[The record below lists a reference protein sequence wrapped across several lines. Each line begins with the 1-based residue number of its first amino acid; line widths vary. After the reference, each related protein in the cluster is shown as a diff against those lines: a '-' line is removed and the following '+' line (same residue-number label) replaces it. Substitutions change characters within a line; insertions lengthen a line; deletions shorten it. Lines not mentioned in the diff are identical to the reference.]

1 MIGRWS
7 RGFKRIEP
15 RPAHD
20 PLNSRWVVAASR
32 SRSVG
37 VLYTNSKRVVGVT
50 NFGCRVPLTGEPVSR
65 RGPRTRN
72 VKRYGASSRLPSIAA
87 NVLATVT
94 VYSTLEA
101 SGAAGVNRTVTGSRH
116 SSRPFTAGA
125 IVKIAFG
132 STVRSSEPAT
142 GRSKVTVTTL
152 VGVASSAGAVRRI
165 FRGSGPDVVD
175 AERNS
180 TAACRGRM
188 TSLGRWANQN

>member
-1 MIGRWS
+1 FEMIGRWS

-20 PLNSRWVVAASR
+20 PLNSRWVVAASG

-125 IVKIAFG
+125 VVKNPLGAPG
-132 STVRSSEPAT
+132 PAGGPPTRRSE
-142 GRSKVTVTTL
+142 G
-152 VGVASSAGAVRRI
+152 AGAPAG
-165 FRGSGPDVVD
+165 RG
-175 AERNS
+175 
-180 TAACRGRM
+180 
-188 TSLGRWANQN
+188 

>member
-1 MIGRWS
+1 FEMIGRWS

-116 SSRPFTAGA
+116 SSRPFTAGGG
-125 IVKIAFG
+125 VESAFRG
-132 STVRSSEPAT
+132 PVWA
-142 GRSKVTVTTL
+142 G
-152 VGVASSAGAVRRI
+152 GAGA
-165 FRGSGPDVVD
+165 G
-175 AERNS
+175 
-180 TAACRGRM
+180 RGR
-188 TSLGRWANQN
+188 G

>member
-7 RGFKRIEP
+7 RGFKWIEP

-94 VYSTLEA
+94 VYSMFDA
-101 SGAAGVNRTVTGSRH
+101 SGAAGVNRIVTGSRH

-125 IVKIAFG
+125 VVEIAFG
-132 STVRSSEPAT
+132 ATARSRGPPARRAEGEGNTV
-142 GRSKVTVTTL
+142 V
-152 VGVASSAGAVRRI
+152 
-165 FRGSGPDVVD
+165 
-175 AERNS
+175 
-180 TAACRGRM
+180 
-188 TSLGRWANQN
+188 

>member
-37 VLYTNSKRVVGVT
+37 VLYTNSKRVGGVRIC
-50 NFGCRVPLTGEPVSR
+50 GCRVPLTGEPVSR

-72 VKRYGASSRLPSIAA
+72 VKRYGAPSRLPSIAA

-116 SSRPFTAGA
+116 SSRPFTAG
-125 IVKIAFG
+125 G
-132 STVRSSEPAT
+132 
-142 GRSKVTVTTL
+142 
-152 VGVASSAGAVRRI
+152 GVASFLPAPAVGGGRAAPRAAGGGGDRGGRRPA
-165 FRGSGPDVVD
+165 RG
-175 AERNS
+175 
-180 TAACRGRM
+180 GRPGGCWG
-188 TSLGRWANQN
+188 GR